1 MFLKYLNVSVCATLQ
16 FTYVDTYPDDAP
28 VIEVPSY
35 EGMDDSDVENLR
47 EFLEQE
53 VICMYLLIQFTSF
66 WEFKRRCTV
75 HNVHGYIKQCLV
87 YLGQDT
93 CFFFALDSRHDLFK
107 SIVGKIGLKFK
118 VPITPKYFFRL
129 NKSFHLF
136 ETNCT
141 FLN

>member
-1 MFLKYLNVSVCATLQ
+1 MRLEYLNVSVCATLQ

-53 VICMYLLIQFTSF
+53 VILFCMYLLIQFTSF

-75 HNVHGYIKQCLV
+75 HDVHGHIKQGSV
-87 YLGQDT
+87 Y
-93 CFFFALDSRHDLFK
+93 
-107 SIVGKIGLKFK
+107 
-118 VPITPKYFFRL
+118 
-129 NKSFHLF
+129 
-136 ETNCT
+136 
-141 FLN
+141 